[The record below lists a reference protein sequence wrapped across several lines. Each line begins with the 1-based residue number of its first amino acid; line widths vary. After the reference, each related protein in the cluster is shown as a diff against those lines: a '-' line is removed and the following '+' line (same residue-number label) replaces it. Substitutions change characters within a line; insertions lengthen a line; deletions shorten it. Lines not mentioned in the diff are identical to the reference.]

1 MIIEQANKEMHL
13 ETIANFQVE
22 MAMETEGLK
31 LDLET
36 VQRGVKSVFEDTAKG
51 KYFVALNEE
60 GKCIASLLTVNEWS
74 DWRCQNVLW
83 IHSVFVI
90 PEMRG
95 KKVFKEMY
103 LYLKKLVNE
112 SDELAG
118 LRLYVDKTNLK
129 AQNVYEKIGM
139 TKEHYDLY
147 EWLK

>member
-1 MIIEQANKEMHL
+1 MIIEQANIENHL
-13 ETIANFQVE
+13 DTIANFQVT
-22 MAMETEGLK
+22 MAKETEDLT
-31 LDLET
+31 LDLAT
-36 VQRGVKSVFEDTAKG
+36 VQRGVRAVFEDSSKG
-51 KYFVALNEE
+51 KYFVALDEH

-90 PEMRG
+90 TEMRG
-95 KKVFKEMY
+95 KRVFREMY
-103 LYLKKLVNE
+103 NFLQKLVTE

-118 LRLYVDKTNLK
+118 LRLYVDKTNIN
-129 AQNVYEKIGM
+129 AQKVYEKIGM